1 MADWSDDESD
11 FTEQIAM
18 MAMMGIQRVLEILEE
33 SEEEEAVVNSQP
45 RTRQPIPR
53 DRVGAHNRLVE
64 HYFAPNCV
72 YPPSVFRRRFRMRKH
87 LFLRILND
95 VICSNSQMPRVV
107 RHFLSFRNVL

>member
-11 FTEQIAM
+11 FTEQIAT
-18 MAMMGIQRVLEILEE
+18 MAMLGMQRVVQILEE
-33 SEEEEAVVNSQP
+33 EEEEEGFVNSQP

-53 DRVGAHNRLVE
+53 DRVGAHNRPVG

-72 YPPSVFRRRFRMRKH
+72 YPPSVFRRRFRMHKP

-95 VICSNSQMPRVV
+95 VTTKSHYM
-107 RHFLSFRNVL
+107 